1 MADLRYKDKNLLEEA
16 FGMSSGY
23 VLDFSDRTFE
33 DFIGSILQFNVHE
46 KYTGSKANKMRAML
60 KCESN
65 SNVAKLL
72 QEIADIYFK
81 DGSNEQ
87 ALAGVYVYQN
97 KEERDKKQ
105 YYCSI
110 QEVILHLKSNSNT
123 IASHDSVNT
132 YEHLS
137 DFIKQAWDDLS
148 NERYWEV
155 ITKSR
160 TIIEITFKEICKRH
174 TLAFENDINKTFTNI
189 RKHFG
194 MDAKNNE
201 YPDYIK
207 GLITFTANLV
217 NNIAEA
223 RNKNSSSHAPEY
235 KPKKH
240 HAQLCL
246 EQSISLMNFI
256 ISADE
261 VRTVNTI
268 ALKNL

>member
-1 MADLRYKDKNLLEEA
+1 
-16 FGMSSGY
+16 MSSGY

-33 DFIGSILQFNVHE
+33 DFIGSILHFNVHE
-46 KYTGSKANKMRAML
+46 KYTGSKANKMREIW
-60 KCESN
+60 KNESN
-65 SNVAKLL
+65 ANIVKLL
-72 QEIADIYFK
+72 QEISDIYFK
-81 DGSNEQ
+81 DSLKEQ
-87 ALAGVYVYQN
+87 VLIGTDEVKILQE
-97 KEERDKKQ
+97 KRK
-105 YYCSI
+105 YYHGI
-110 QEVILHLKSNSNT
+110 QDVILHLKSNSNT
-123 IASHDSVNT
+123 IPNHDSINT
-132 YEHLS
+132 YEHLP

-148 NERYWEV
+148 SERYWDV

-174 TLAFENDINKTFTNI
+174 TLGFENDINKTFTNI

-207 GLITFTANLV
+207 GLITSTANLV

-223 RNKNSSSHAPEY
+223 RNKNSSSHAPQY

-256 ISADE
+256 ISVDE
-261 VRTVNTI
+261 S
-268 ALKNL
+268 KK